1 MLFRSGE
8 ESNFEM
14 TDEDGI
20 FSFSF
25 AKSGDDEVY
34 INPENGFMRNVNAGM
49 QYSNKWKEAHSL
61 NLSPKYNEQD
71 YYNTKNSKTITQL
84 GDSALIE
91 NSEVNTVVKRYNY
104 KNSLIY
110 DAKIDTSNSL
120 KLTLRFN
127 YFHTDSREITDAS
140 TTGNTGSLKN

>member
-1 MLFRSGE
+1 MCSSDLYFGKISLSGGAGEDITNRFNNNLLFGSFKGKRKFSAFVLNGNTGQDGLNWQESQKYGTGE

-71 YYNTKNSKTITQL
+71 YYNTKN
-84 GDSALIE
+84 
-91 NSEVNTVVKRYNY
+91 
-104 KNSLIY
+104 
-110 DAKIDTSNSL
+110 
-120 KLTLRFN
+120 
-127 YFHTDSREITDAS
+127 
-140 TTGNTGSLKN
+140 